1 MYFMAVNNLMI
12 SERIFRAYDIRGIY
26 GLDLD
31 ANVAKLIG
39 RAIATYVGGEGKTF
53 IVGRDVRLSSKP
65 LGDALIEGMVSGGLD
80 VEDMGTV
87 TTPLLYFAT
96 MHYNK
101 DGGVMVSAS
110 HNPPE
115 WNGFKILLRKGF
127 VCMGMGMEELRDIA
141 IKEAFRSAKMGA
153 VKVNPKVI
161 SEYEDYISERV
172 NIGKAIKVIADPGGG
187 SCTVLMPRAF
197 EKAGLNAHVIYGKPD
212 GSFSRHPPEPDERTL
227 SELRMLVL
235 KEHADFGVG
244 FDGDGDRAVFI
255 DDKGRV
261 VPSNAV
267 LAMLSRHFLRK
278 HRGAVVVYE
287 VSCSMMVEETI
298 RAYGGRPVLSRV
310 GHTYI
315 YEKMISENAIL
326 GGETSGHFYFRDIH
340 CFDDAVYASLKVAEA
355 ISEENVRFS
364 EIVDSLPKYPQ
375 IPVKNY
381 DCPDEKKFRVVE
393 DLAKDFESYG
403 YKTITLDGVKV
414 ILEDG
419 WFLIRPSNTQPLI
432 RLTVEAKNEENLRK
446 IESYAEKIILEK
458 IRDLK

>member
-1 MYFMAVNNLMI
+1 MAVNVLMI

-31 ANVAKLIG
+31 ANAAKLIG
-39 RAIATYVGGEGKTF
+39 RAIATYVGGGGKTF
-53 IVGRDVRLSSKP
+53 IVGKDVRLSSKP

-80 VEDMGTV
+80 VEDVGIV

-96 MHYNK
+96 MHYGK

-115 WNGFKILLRKGF
+115 WNGFKILLSKGF
-127 VCMGMGMEELRDIA
+127 VCMGMGMEDLRNIA
-141 IKEAFRSAKMGA
+141 IKEAFQSAMMGT

-161 SEYEDYISERV
+161 PDYEDYISEKV
-172 NIGKAIKVIADPGGG
+172 NIREPLKVIADPGGG

-197 EKAGLNAHVIYGKPD
+197 ERAGLKVHVIYGEPN
-212 GSFSRHPPEPDERTL
+212 GSFSKHPPEPDERTL
-227 SELRMLVL
+227 NELRMLVL
-235 KEHADFGVG
+235 EKNADFGVG
-244 FDGDGDRAVFI
+244 FDGDGDRAVFM
-255 DDKGRV
+255 DDEGRI

-267 LAMLSRHFLRK
+267 LTMLSRHLLRK
-278 HRGAVVVYE
+278 HRGAAVVYE
-287 VSCSMMVEETI
+287 VSCSMIVEETI
-298 RAYGGRPVLSRV
+298 KAYGGRPILSRV

-315 YEKMISENAIL
+315 YEKMVKENAVL

-340 CFDDAVYASLKVAEA
+340 GFDDAIYASLKVAEA
-355 ISEENVRFS
+355 ISEEGLRLS

-375 IPVKNY
+375 IPAKNY
-381 DCPDEKKFRVVE
+381 VCPDEKKFRVVE
-393 DLAKDFESYG
+393 ELAENFKNSGHE
-403 YKTITLDGVKV
+403 TVTLDGVKV

-432 RLTVEAKNEENLRK
+432 RLTVEAKSEERLREITSYAEKTILRK
-446 IESYAEKIILEK
+446 IEHIKQ
-458 IRDLK
+458 

>member
-1 MYFMAVNNLMI
+1 MI
-12 SERIFRAYDIRGIY
+12 SEKIFRAYDIRGIY

-31 ANVAKLIG
+31 ANVSNLIG
-39 RAIATYVGGEGKTF
+39 RAIATYVGGGGKKF
-53 IVGRDVRLSSKP
+53 IVGKDVRLSSKP

-80 VEDMGTV
+80 VEDIGTV

-96 MHYNK
+96 MHYSK

-127 VCMGMGMEELRDIA
+127 VCMGMGMEDLRDIA
-141 IKEAFRSAKMGA
+141 IKEAFQSAKMGS
-153 VKVNPKVI
+153 VKVNPEVI
-161 SEYEDYISERV
+161 PDYENYISEKV
-172 NIGKAIKVIADPGGG
+172 NIGKVINVVADPGGG
-187 SCTVLMPRAF
+187 SCTVLIPRVF
-197 EKAGLNAHVIYGKPD
+197 KRLGLNANVIYGEPN
-212 GSFSRHPPEPDERTL
+212 GSFSKHPPEPDERTL

-235 KEHADFGVG
+235 EKHADFGVG
-244 FDGDGDRAVFI
+244 FVGDGDRAVFI
-255 DDKGRV
+255 DDKGRI

-278 HRGAVVVYE
+278 HKGAAVVYE

-298 RAYGGRPVLSRV
+298 KAYGGRPILSRV

-315 YEKMISENAIL
+315 YEKMITENAIL
-326 GGETSGHFYFRDIH
+326 GGETSGHFYFKDIH
-340 CFDDAVYASLKVAEA
+340 CFDDAIYTSLKVAEA
-355 ISEENVRFS
+355 ISEEGLRLS

-375 IPVKNY
+375 IPAKNY

-393 DLAKDFESYG
+393 DLAKDFKSSG
-403 YKTITLDGVKV
+403 YEIITLDGVKV

-432 RLTVEAKNEENLRK
+432 RLTVEAKNEKNLRE
-446 IESYAEKIILEK
+446 IESYAEKIILKK
-458 IRDLK
+458 IKSLK